1 MHKKQQWYK
10 TWWGIPLIIGILIFV
25 IILISILSKD
35 YNCPEL
41 NCSACPAKVEY
52 KTKEIENRI
61 YIDKPIYKFQCFNGD
76 LKDKIEDCDNIIS
89 FLDSQENAINDTF
102 CAKLENK
109 NYEKISIYNAFEK
122 NQFLDKSN
130 IYKYYPSLNEGWIYY
145 YPIYIKNT
153 GCTKLD
159 LDKFLTKSS
168 VYLNNK
174 LIHSYDSKINNIL
187 VDYMYPED
195 EQMYSVALAGYDDFS
210 ETDTIL
216 IIGADQGPI
225 KITSS
230 GNYIIR
236 VSIYYNTQKIADIED
251 IIIVN

>member
-1 MHKKQQWYK
+1 MNKNNWFK
-10 TWWGIPLIIGILIFV
+10 TWWGIPLIVGILIFF
-25 IILISILSKD
+25 IILFSILNKD
-35 YNCPEL
+35 CNCPEL
-41 NCSACPAKVEY
+41 NCSTCPAKIEY
-52 KTKEIENRI
+52 KTKEVENKI

-76 LKDKIEDCDNIIS
+76 IKNNQEECDNIIS
-89 FLDSQENAINDTF
+89 YLDSQKNIINDAF

-145 YPIYIKNT
+145 YPIYIENS

-216 IIGADQGPI
+216 IIGTDQGPI
-225 KITSS
+225 KITSA
-230 GNYIIR
+230 GNYIVR
-236 VSIYYNTQKIADIED
+236 VSIYYNNKKIADID
-251 IIIVN
+251 DVIIIN